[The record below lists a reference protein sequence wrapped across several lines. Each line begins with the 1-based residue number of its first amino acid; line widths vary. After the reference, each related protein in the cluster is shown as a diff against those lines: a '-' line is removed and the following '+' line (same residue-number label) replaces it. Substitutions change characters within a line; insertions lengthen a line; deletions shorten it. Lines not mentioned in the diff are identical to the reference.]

1 MPVAPDPEPHASL
14 DDDQLTRAHHELPE
28 LRLDVKA
35 ALLGQ
40 DQEVAIV
47 VAERLL
53 VHGRVRD
60 VHVDGKALAERRV
73 AVARHRLEAIDE
85 VDFAGR
91 WDLGRM
97 PGLLGRR
104 VVGARVQ
111 SREVILK
118 LCAKDRLVCCLVAM
132 REVILTSG
140 LSGSFVK
147 PW

>member
-1 MPVAPDPEPHASL
+1 M
-14 DDDQLTRAHHELPE
+14 
-28 LRLDVKA
+28 
-35 ALLGQ
+35 
-40 DQEVAIV
+40 
-47 VAERLL
+47 
-53 VHGRVRD
+53 
-60 VHVDGKALAERRV
+60 DGEALAERRV
-73 AVARHRLEAIDE
+73 AVARHRLEAVDE

-111 SREVILK
+111 SREVVLK
-118 LCAKDRLVCCLVAM
+118 LCTRDGLACCLVAI